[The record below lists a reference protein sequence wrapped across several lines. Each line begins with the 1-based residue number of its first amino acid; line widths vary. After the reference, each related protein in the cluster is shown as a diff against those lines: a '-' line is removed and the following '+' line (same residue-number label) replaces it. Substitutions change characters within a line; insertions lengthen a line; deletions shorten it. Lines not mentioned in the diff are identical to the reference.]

1 MLRSLRR
8 AASLCTSAPSPP
20 RAHIPVTTFISA
32 PLATM
37 ADDAGASA
45 SGVSSSSRKYRV
57 YTRTGDKGTSSLYN
71 GQRRPKDDIF
81 FDALGDVDE
90 LNAAI
95 GLAREFIV
103 EHRVGIEEQ
112 LVEIQS
118 RLLDVGSA
126 IATPLSS
133 SSPEQLARVAFA
145 PTHAEDLERW
155 IDAMDDE
162 LPALKNFILPVRRRA
177 GAPAP
182 PQHPIRVGGGH
193 RRINQRRLRAHF

>member
-1 MLRSLRR
+1 MLSANLRKSLLIVSRFGKCQSSPPHLIAALGLAR
-8 AASLCTSAPSPP
+8 QSTMAEGSSAAS
-20 RAHIPVTTFISA
+20 
-32 PLATM
+32 
-37 ADDAGASA
+37 
-45 SGVSSSSRKYRV
+45 RKFRV

-95 GLAREFIV
+95 GLAREFASLST
-103 EHRVGIEEQ
+103 VGIEEQ

-126 IATPLSS
+126 IATPLGS
-133 SSPEQLARVAFA
+133 SSPEQLARVVFPSAY
-145 PTHAEDLERW
+145 AEELERY

-162 LPALKNFILPVRRRA
+162 LPALKNFILPVRWDRA
-177 GAPAP
+177 
-182 PQHPIRVGGGH
+182 
-193 RRINQRRLRAHF
+193 